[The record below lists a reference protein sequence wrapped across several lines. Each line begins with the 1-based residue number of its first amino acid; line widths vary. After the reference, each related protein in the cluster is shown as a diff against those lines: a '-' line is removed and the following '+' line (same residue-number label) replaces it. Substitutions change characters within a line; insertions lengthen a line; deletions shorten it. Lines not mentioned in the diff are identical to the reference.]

1 MNDTIR
7 RIRLLAHS
15 DVHDYAPAR
24 AEAEAAFRDILC
36 RIGENPDRDGLQEFL
51 SMVHCRIEF

>member
-1 MNDTIR
+1 MIMFQR
-7 RIRLLAHS
+7 GRK
-15 DVHDYAPAR
+15 
-24 AEAEAAFRDILC
+24 AEAAFRDILR